1 MVWALA
7 PGLAQHELDAITRFP
22 RTIMIPGFTNA
33 RITVADNVSLS
44 VNTAGRGRALLL
56 LHGYPQTH
64 YIWRHL
70 GPRWAERFFVVA
82 PDLKGYGAS
91 DAPAATADSANY
103 SKRVM
108 AAECVDLMR
117 SLGHERFAVVGHDR
131 GGRVAYRL
139 AMDHPDRVTQLV
151 TLDIIPTGA
160 MWDATNKTSAI
171 NGFHWAFLAQ
181 PAPFP
186 EQLIGADP
194 DYFLRTLTRKW
205 AVDFER
211 IGDEAMGEYCRA
223 FRRPEVIAATC
234 ADYRAGATI
243 DDALDHADLDAGRKI
258 LAPVLAIWSERFV
271 GTRQTSAADPL
282 AIWRRYANDVR
293 GFAVK
298 SGHFIPEEAP
308 EAVLTAITDFIES

>member
-1 MVWALA
+1 MNERPTITGFSHSRV
-7 PGLAQHELDAITRFP
+7 AI
-22 RTIMIPGFTNA
+22 GGG
-33 RITVADNVSLS
+33 VSLS
-44 VNTAGRGRALLL
+44 VHTAGTGPALLL

-70 GPRWAERFFVVA
+70 GPRLAEHFAVVA

-91 DAPAATADSANY
+91 DAPAAMPDSSNY
-103 SKRVM
+103 SKRAM
-108 AAECVDLMR
+108 AAECVTLMTR
-117 SLGHERFAVVGHDR
+117 LGHERFAVIGHDR

-139 AMDHPDRVTQLV
+139 ALDHADRVTRLV

-186 EQLIGADP
+186 EKLIGADP

-205 AVDFER
+205 ALDFDR
-211 IGDEAMGEYCRA
+211 IGEEAMGEYCRA

-258 LAPVLAIWSERFV
+258 TAPLMAIWSERFV
-271 GTRQTSAADPL
+271 GTRQTSASDPL
-282 AIWRRYANDVR
+282 AVWRRFANDVR

-308 EAVLTAITDFIES
+308 EAVLAPITDFIGG

>member
-1 MVWALA
+1 M
-7 PGLAQHELDAITRFP
+7 IT
-22 RTIMIPGFTNA
+22 GFTNT
-33 RITVADNVSLS
+33 RITVAGNVSLS
-44 VNTAGRGRALLL
+44 VHTAGHGPAVLL

-70 GPRWAERFFVVA
+70 GPRLAERFAVVA
-82 PDLKGYGAS
+82 LDLKGYGAS
-91 DAPAATADSANY
+91 DAPAATPDSSNY
-103 SKRVM
+103 SKRAM
-108 AAECVDLMR
+108 AAECVAVMH
-117 SLGHERFAVVGHDR
+117 SLGHDRFSVVGHDR
-131 GGRVAYRL
+131 GARVAYRL
-139 AMDHPDRVTQLV
+139 AFDHAERVAKIV

-186 EQLIGADP
+186 ETLIAADP

-205 AVDFER
+205 ALDLER
-211 IGDEAMGEYCRA
+211 IGEEAMGEYCRA

-243 DDALDHADLDAGRKI
+243 DDALDHGDLDAGRKI
-258 LAPVLAIWSERFV
+258 AAPLLAIWSERFV
-271 GTRQTSAADPL
+271 GTRQTSASDPL
-282 AIWRRYANDVR
+282 AVWRRYADDVR

-308 EAVLTAITDFIES
+308 EAVLPVITEFIGS